1 MATEED
7 IRKRIAALR
16 EEAETQQEIFTNDN
30 RRTTALKKSQEKME
44 EIFKLEKQLAI
55 EIQKGS
61 QEYKDISSTLT
72 AIAKKQRLS
81 NATGKDIFGL
91 QKDVHTELTYQ
102 LEDTQKLI
110 ESKQIEGDLATK
122 LNDIGGDIASGA
134 YDLIGIKA
142 TQKDLDEE
150 IQKAQDAGNVALEEH
165 LEGMKDVLNSE
176 SKRIRANKAVEKTM
190 AAADKLTGGMASKA
204 KGFTNALKIGG
215 PLAIGIGIAIGIAV
229 KALKFASDITDKLGQ
244 SFGVIGT
251 QSSGFK
257 TDMQDASVEV
267 ISLGKSTADVVEVVS
282 QLSSEFGIGLTN
294 AVGMSEKILDTAVAT
309 GLATGEATKLF
320 GVLMSIGDKSLETAE
335 SFVESTYQLAA
346 QNKVNPS
353 AVLKDMADSSELIA
367 LHGADNLDSIRNAA
381 IQARKLGVNLKTV
394 EKISDSLLNF
404 QSSLT
409 SEFEAEVLIGR
420 NLELG
425 RARQLALTGDMEG
438 MTKEILKNVGSEAEF
453 NKLNIFQRRALAK
466 AVGMEASELAKMVR
480 NQDKTISKAKSFN
493 DLLGDDGMSALTNIM
508 NQFKE
513 IGATIM
519 LELGQ
524 PLEKALMDIKE
535 NFFTPENIENIKN
548 GLRGVVGFIKS
559 IASVVYNIVAG
570 IHDFVGFF
578 FDLPKFDSYFEN
590 LTGEAE
596 NKSIMGPTAVNDVKT
611 SGGSHLIVTPS
622 GEMLQTHPRDTV
634 FATTTKVNDV
644 ISLPMGGISGDN
656 TLVKKLI
663 EQNDRMITLLEK
675 QPRKIGDAV
684 LEGGR

>member
-1 MATEED
+1 MATEKD
-7 IRKRIAALR
+7 IRKRIEALR
-16 EEAETQQEIFTNDN
+16 EEAEANRQVYELDN
-30 RRTTALKKSQEKME
+30 RRTKALKESQKAVN
-44 EIFKLEKQLAI
+44 EILTLEKQLT
-55 EIQKGS
+55 S
-61 QEYKDISSTLT
+61 EYTDISKTLT
-72 AIAKKQRLS
+72 DIGKKQRLNNIS
-81 NATGKDIFGL
+81 GKDNFGL
-91 QKDVHTELTYQ
+91 QNDVFGALTEQ
-102 LEDTQKLI
+102 AQATQKLI
-110 ESKQIEGDLATK
+110 ENDQIQTSLATK
-122 LNDIGGDIASGA
+122 LNDISSDIASGA
-134 YDLIGIKA
+134 YDLVGIKA
-142 TQKDLDEE
+142 SQADLDDQ
-150 IQKAQDAGNVALEEH
+150 IKKAKDAENYALVEN
-165 LEGMKDVLNSE
+165 LEGYKETLDAE
-176 SKRIRANKAVEKTM
+176 SKRLKVNKAVEKGM

-204 KGFTNALKIGG
+204 NSFLKIFKKAG
-215 PLAIGIGIAIGIAV
+215 PVTMGIGIAIGIAV

-257 TDMQDASVEV
+257 TDMQNASVEV

-282 QLSSEFGIGLTN
+282 QLSSEFGIGLNN

-438 MTKEILKNVGSEAEF
+438 VTKEILKNVGSEAEF
-453 NKLNIFQRRALAK
+453 NKLNVFQRRALAK
-466 AVGMEASELAKMVR
+466 AVGMEANELAKVVR

-570 IHDFVGFF
+570 IHDFFGFF

-596 NKSIMGPTAVNDVKT
+596 NQSIMGPTAVNDVKT

-656 TLVKKLI
+656 TLVKKLV
-663 EQNDRMITLLEK
+663 EQNDRIITLLEK
-675 QPRKIGDAV
+675 NPKKVGEAV

>member
-1 MATEED
+1 MATEKD
-7 IRKRIAALR
+7 IRKRIEALQ
-16 EEAETQQEIFTNDN
+16 EEAEANRQIFELDN
-30 RRTTALKKSQEKME
+30 RRTKALKASQQTVE
-44 EIFKLEKQLAI
+44 EILTLEKELT
-55 EIQKGS
+55 S
-61 QEYKDISSTLT
+61 LYPDISKTLT
-72 AIAKKQRLS
+72 DIGKKQRL
-81 NATGKDIFGL
+81 NKATGKDNFGL
-91 QKDVHTELTYQ
+91 QNNVFGALTEQ
-102 LEDTQKLI
+102 AQATQKLI
-110 ESKQIEGDLATK
+110 ENDQIQTSLATK

-142 TQKDLDEE
+142 SQKDLDDE
-150 IQKAQDAGNVALEEH
+150 ITKAKDAENYALVEN
-165 LEGMKDVLNSE
+165 LKGYKDTLAAE
-176 SKRIRANKAVEKTM
+176 SKRIRVNKGVEKGM
-190 AAADKLTGGMASKA
+190 SVVDKLSGGMVSKA
-204 KGFTNALKIGG
+204 KGFTNVLGKGG
-215 PLAIGIGIAIGIAV
+215 PILIGIGALLGV
-229 KALKFASDITDKLGQ
+229 VFKLLKFSSDITDKLGQ

-257 TDMQDASVEV
+257 TDMQNASIEV

-282 QLSSEFGIGLTN
+282 QLSSEFGIGLNN

-320 GVLMSIGDKSLETAE
+320 GVLMSIGDKSAETAE
-335 SFVESTYQLAA
+335 SFIENTYQLAA

-381 IQARKLGVNLKTV
+381 IQARKLGLNLKTV

-409 SEFEAEVLIGR
+409 SEFEAEVLIGK

-453 NKLNIFQRRALAK
+453 NKLNVFQRRALAK
-466 AVGMEASELAKMVR
+466 AVGMEANELAKMVR
-480 NQDKTISKAKSFN
+480 NQDKTISKAKSFT

-513 IGATIM
+513 MGATIM

-535 NFFTPENIENIKN
+535 NFFTPENIEKIKN
-548 GLRGVVGFIKS
+548 GLRGIVGFIKS
-559 IASVVYNIVAG
+559 IASVIYHIAKG
-570 IHDFVGFF
+570 IHDFATFF
-578 FDLPKFDSYFEN
+578 TGGKSFDEKFANFS
-590 LTGEAE
+590 GEAE
-596 NKSIMGPTAVNDVKT
+596 NQSIMGTTSVNDVKS
-611 SGGSHLIVTPS
+611 SGGSHLIATPS
-622 GEMLQTHPRDTV
+622 GEMLETHPRDTV
-634 FATTTKVNDV
+634 FATTTKVNDF

-663 EQNDRMITLLEK
+663 EQNDRIITNLERL
-675 QPRKIGDAV
+675 PRKLSEGI
-684 LEGGR
+684 LESGR